1 MLRTALTVG
10 VIAAVPWYVVS
21 TSLVKRLFPFSPK
34 STHPL
39 LLSTFKIYKTTKN
52 DTWNKKPNSEFHCRI
67 LAEDNDPNARAGIKE
82 IGHFNYR
89 ATVGQVGGIYLKP
102 EYLNRLLREQI
113 LIYMMKDMLDHGATH
128 IWETSPPEL
137 EWGMKR
143 HYTGLWDFQ
152 YTGKQPA
159 HPSVT
164 GSGYTMKIPSDP
176 RELVIKPREAI

>member
-10 VIAAVPWYVVS
+10 VIAALPWYVVS
-21 TSLVKRLFPFSPK
+21 TSLVRRLFPFSPK
-34 STHPL
+34 PKHPL

-52 DTWNKKPNSEFHCRI
+52 DTWNKKPNSEYHCRI
-67 LAEDNDPNARAGIKE
+67 LAEDKDPNARAGIKE

-89 ATVGQVGGIYLKP
+89 ATVGQVGGIYLQP
-102 EYLNRLLREQI
+102 DYTERLLREQI

-137 EWGMKR
+137 EWGNKL

-164 GSGYTMKIPSDP
+164 GSGYIMKIPGDP
-176 RELVIKPREAI
+176 RELVVKARESI